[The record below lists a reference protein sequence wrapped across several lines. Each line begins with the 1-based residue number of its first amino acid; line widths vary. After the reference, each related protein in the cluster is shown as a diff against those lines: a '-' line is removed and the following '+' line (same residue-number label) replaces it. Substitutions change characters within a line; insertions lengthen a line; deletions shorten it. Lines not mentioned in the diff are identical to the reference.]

1 MDPNLMSCPTCGHSV
16 SNISGTCTYCG
27 AMVLDANQQP
37 QPEEKEVGEIA
48 QVTDS
53 PPPLPQEDTVS
64 AGFNS
69 AEADKTTSAAEAQ
82 SDPDRSQ
89 QPANLQPAAETSASA
104 TEAVDGSVDESEF
117 AEPAVESQPP
127 EDEKISE
134 SKSESGQIPPDVER
148 VAEISLIEP
157 VEAESE
163 PDDDTELIAEKMN
176 DTPEPEVVDLAGN
189 EPDESETLGE
199 DIVELIEIDATRHE
213 SETQSAA
220 VTLPP
225 PDKSGEAAKTY
236 PVQELPAE
244 NNADI
249 VIDAEAELTSKSL
262 GDTILLEA
270 DDEVKPAAGN
280 LPDKIEETAGSESTD
295 DALKIEKAAQ
305 EMSEA
310 IEKQKAALAEAQ
322 KIKMQKQVLT
332 KAQALK
338 KQKDAQVK
346 VIALKKQK
354 MILAKAA
361 ALKRKKAALAKAKA
375 GPKQQDAQTPVETAK
390 KVDSAAANTVPAA
403 GKPKIDRS
411 LETNSTMKS
420 LLEKYKGQA
429 IGINYDNSAEI
440 REAQLVEANS
450 EYFSVFVKDKKLHY
464 SYPLKSVLTVIEG
477 QDGVDAGDPEKKG
490 KFNVVI
496 KVYPLVL
503 F

>member
-1 MDPNLMSCPTCGHSV
+1 MDSNLMSCPTCGHSA
-16 SNISGTCTYCG
+16 SNISGACTYCG
-27 AMVLDANQQP
+27 TMMSEANQQP
-37 QPEEKEVGEIA
+37 QTEEKEVGKIA

-64 AGFNS
+64 TGFKS
-69 AEADKTTSAAEAQ
+69 EAADIRTSAAAVQ

-89 QPANLQPAAETSASA
+89 QPADLLPAADTSAPA
-104 TEAVDGSVDESEF
+104 TEVVDVSADESEVV
-117 AEPAVESQPP
+117 EPVVESQPP

-134 SKSESGQIPPDVER
+134 SISGSVQIPPNVEP
-148 VAEISLIEP
+148 VDEISPTEA
-157 VEAESE
+157 VGAESD
-163 PDDDTELIAEKMN
+163 PDDDAELIAEKKH
-176 DTPEPEVVDLAGN
+176 DTPEPKVVDLAGN

-199 DIVELIEIDATRHE
+199 DIVELVEIEATRHE
-213 SETQSAA
+213 PETQSAA

-225 PDKSGEAAKTY
+225 PDKSDEAAKTDTV
-236 PVQELPAE
+236 PELPAE

-262 GDTILLEA
+262 GDTILLEVSH
-270 DDEVKPAAGN
+270 EVEPAVGN
-280 LPDKIEETAGSESTD
+280 LPDKIEETVKSESTD
-295 DALKIEKAAQ
+295 EALKIEKAAQ
-305 EMSEA
+305 EMGEA
-310 IEKQKAALAEAQ
+310 IEKQNAALAETQ
-322 KIKMQKQVLT
+322 KIKMQKQALT

-338 KQKDAQVK
+338 KQKDAQAK

-375 GPKQQDAQTPVETAK
+375 EQKQRDAKTPVETAK
-390 KVDSAAANTVPAA
+390 KVDSTAAKTAPAA

-411 LETNSTMKS
+411 LKTDSTMMS
-420 LLEKYKGQA
+420 LLEKFKGQA

-440 REAQLVEANS
+440 REAQLVEANG
-450 EYFSVFVKDKKLHY
+450 EYFSVFVKDKNLHY
-464 SYPLKSVLTVIEG
+464 SYPLKNVLTVIEG
-477 QDGVDAGDPEKKG
+477 QEGVDAGDPEKKG
-490 KFNVVI
+490 KFNAVI